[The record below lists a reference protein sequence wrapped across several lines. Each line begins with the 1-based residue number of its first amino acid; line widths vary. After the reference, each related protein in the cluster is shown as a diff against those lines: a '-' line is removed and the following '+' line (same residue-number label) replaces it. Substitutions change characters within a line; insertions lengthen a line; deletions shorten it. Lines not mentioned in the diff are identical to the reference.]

1 MSEHS
6 IPTVC
11 VSISSF
17 LKLLMILSL
26 DTWFCL
32 DEGTLWSPMI
42 SFFENKTSTKRKC
55 LFKNVSSFIIRTHCD
70 DQKCVSP
77 LIKMLATPSLMVH
90 VPLLKR
96 SVPLSSD
103 WPPVPH
109 LTFWLVSEWRD
120 ANIYWCWVPSKLQI
134 RQFTQKYG
142 NQGSAVDVF
151 SRCLK
156 SLKDW
161 IYMIQDMKPLT
172 LFMHLVFKDQL
183 IYLCFWR
190 IQNPFTLG
198 LTTIAMSPLA
208 SGQVSSD
215 WSVSVLLASHWPT

>member
-6 IPTVC
+6 FPTVC

-77 LIKMLATPSLMVH
+77 LIKMLATLSLMVH

-103 WPPVPH
+103 WPLVPH
-109 LTFWLVSEWRD
+109 LTFWLVSDAPVPAWRD

-142 NQGSAVDVF
+142 KQGSAVDVF
-151 SRCLK
+151 CRCLK
-156 SLKDW
+156 RLQE
-161 IYMIQDMKPLT
+161 MNPLT
-172 LFMHLVFKDQL
+172 FMHHGFN
-183 IYLCFWR
+183 I
-190 IQNPFTLG
+190 
-198 LTTIAMSPLA
+198 
-208 SGQVSSD
+208 
-215 WSVSVLLASHWPT
+215 